1 MEFRTYGAISPS
13 NEPLLNTRNKRNSV
27 VVVNSKLLGIEKPS
41 FYYTSYVLIYI
52 VFLCLGAVVFSFLE
66 TSTEIT
72 ARIHLENKIEN
83 FKKLNPNVSEESL
96 EELMQEVV
104 KATKKG
110 ISVGFNQTDEFNW
123 SFGQSLFFTSCVV
136 TTIGY
141 GRITP
146 LTRIGKIFCI
156 LYALVGIPLTL
167 ILLSGLVERFLVPAW
182 WLLNWLNLKLE
193 DLYNSFNIRLLHLAI
208 IITLLT
214 IFFLVLPAGAFY
226 YLEEDWSYLDA
237 LYYCFISLTTIGLGD
252 YIAGDSS
259 VISPY
264 KSLYKIVT
272 TIYLFLGITIMMLT
286 LTIFY
291 DIPQLNL
298 GLLFSLSEHVLARKE
313 STVLSI
319 SGRNR
324 ANI

>member
-1 MEFRTYGAISPS
+1 MLDKIKFLLFILGYFIFINIGASIFSAIEIPIETKAARDFAIVRK
-13 NEPLLNTRNKRNSV
+13 NFLVKHPLLT
-27 VVVNSKLLGIEKPS
+27 
-41 FYYTSYVLIYI
+41 
-52 VFLCLGAVVFSFLE
+52 
-66 TSTEIT
+66 
-72 ARIHLENKIEN
+72 
-83 FKKLNPNVSEESL
+83 EESL